1 MIDPNNI
8 VKSLQIDSLTADEQ
22 MQLLAGIEKS
32 IKNSRVQRQEAVK
45 TNVDVVMSLLK
56 RIEQDIR
63 SRYDE
68 VGNKLETHF
77 SSIAD
82 GKNGKDGKDGKPGR
96 DGRDGPMGVRG
107 QDGRDGKDG
116 VDGQDGV
123 SVTDAKI
130 DFDGSLIITLSTGRE
145 INVGEVVAA
154 DLAEKIRVTMSTN
167 STVTVQDEGTTITS
181 GVRSINFTGTGVT
194 ATASGDSVT
203 VNVAGSGSPF
213 TTPVEINVNSTSS
226 ALTINQIGTGNA
238 LLVEDSANPD
248 STPTVIDQFGNLII
262 GKDSRFVAN
271 GNKLEIHSTGSESSG
286 LLPSVGLFNWN
297 SSSSAASHVIFR
309 HYPSGTVGTTTTANA
324 SGDTLG
330 KISFFTQDGAGSSY
344 VGSISATT
352 ASDLISV
359 NLFYSGKSHTF
370 TGPITSARID
380 PRVSSTTS
388 TASITPDIASFD
400 QYAVTAQAAALTINA
415 PTGTPVDGNKLI
427 FRILDNGTSQTI
439 SWNATYT
446 VIGTTLPTTT
456 TINKMT
462 YVGCI
467 YNAANTRWD
476 VVAVT
481 TQA

>member
-68 VGNKLETHF
+68 VGNRLETHF

-96 DGRDGPMGVRG
+96 DGRDGPMGIRG

-116 VDGQDGV
+116 ADGQDGV

-181 GVRSINFTGTGVT
+181 GVRSINFTGAGVT

-203 VNVAGSGSPF
+203 VNVAGS
-213 TTPVEINVNSTSS
+213 VNRVVSYTDATSI
-226 ALTINQIGTGNA
+226 TINADTTDMATMANTQ
-238 LLVEDSANPD
+238 SA
-248 STPTVIDQFGNLII
+248 G
-262 GKDSRFVAN
+262 
-271 GNKLEIHSTGSESSG
+271 
-286 LLPSVGLFNWN
+286 
-297 SSSSAASHVIFR
+297 
-309 HYPSGTVGTTTTANA
+309 
-324 SGDTLG
+324 
-330 KISFFTQDGAGSSY
+330 
-344 VGSISATT
+344 
-352 ASDLISV
+352 
-359 NLFYSGKSHTF
+359 TF
-370 TGPITSARID
+370 T
-380 PRVSSTTS
+380 
-388 TASITPDIASFD
+388 
-400 QYAVTAQAAALTINA
+400 LNA
-415 PTGTPVDGNKLI
+415 PTGTLVNGQKLL
-427 FRILDNGTSQTI
+427 FRMTSTNVQTF
-439 SWNATYT
+439 SWNAVFRGSTDLA
-446 VIGTTLPTTT
+446 LPTASSGAG
-456 TINKMT
+456 KED
-462 YVGCI
+462 YLGFI
-467 YNAANTRWD
+467 YDSTSSKWD
-476 VVAVT
+476 LIAKNFGF
-481 TQA
+481 

>member
-116 VDGQDGV
+116 ADGQDGV
-123 SVTDAKI
+123 SVTNAKI

-167 STVTVQDEGTTITS
+167 STVTVQDEGTVITS
-181 GVRSINFTGTGVT
+181 GVRSINFTGAGVT

-203 VNVAGSGSPF
+203 VNVAGS
-213 TTPVEINVNSTSS
+213 VNRVVSYTDATSI
-226 ALTINQIGTGNA
+226 TINADTTDMATMANTQ
-238 LLVEDSANPD
+238 SA
-248 STPTVIDQFGNLII
+248 G
-262 GKDSRFVAN
+262 
-271 GNKLEIHSTGSESSG
+271 
-286 LLPSVGLFNWN
+286 
-297 SSSSAASHVIFR
+297 
-309 HYPSGTVGTTTTANA
+309 
-324 SGDTLG
+324 
-330 KISFFTQDGAGSSY
+330 
-344 VGSISATT
+344 
-352 ASDLISV
+352 
-359 NLFYSGKSHTF
+359 TF
-370 TGPITSARID
+370 T
-380 PRVSSTTS
+380 
-388 TASITPDIASFD
+388 
-400 QYAVTAQAAALTINA
+400 LNA
-415 PTGTPVDGNKLI
+415 PTGTLVNGQKLL
-427 FRILDNGTSQTI
+427 FRMTSTNVQTF
-439 SWNATYT
+439 SWNAVFRGSTDLA
-446 VIGTTLPTTT
+446 LPTASSGAG
-456 TINKMT
+456 KED
-462 YVGCI
+462 YLGFI
-467 YNAANTRWD
+467 YDSTSSKWD
-476 VVAVT
+476 LIAKNFGF
-481 TQA
+481 

>member
-96 DGRDGPMGVRG
+96 DGRDGPMGARG

-116 VDGQDGV
+116 ADGQDGV

-203 VNVAGSGSPF
+203 VNISGGGGGVYTANGVVYADSTTSLATGSALVFDGTNLGVGVTPNAWSGFIGIQVKNASLVSYDSDSATLSQNAYFDGSNWKYIATNFASQYEQFGGNHNWLSASSGTAGSSFSYTQTMVLTAAGNLGIG
-213 TTPVEINVNSTSS
+213 TTFPTEKLDI
-226 ALTINQIGTGNA
+226 TGNA
-238 LLVEDSANPD
+238 
-248 STPTVIDQFGNLII
+248 VI
-262 GKDSRFVAN
+262 
-271 GNKLEIHSTGSESSG
+271 
-286 LLPSVGLFNWN
+286 
-297 SSSSAASHVIFR
+297 
-309 HYPSGTVGTTTTANA
+309 SGTLNVVGNITQNGAQVRTIDRVVAYTDATSITINADTTDMATMAN
-324 SGDTLG
+324 
-330 KISFFTQDGAGSSY
+330 TQSAG
-344 VGSISATT
+344 
-352 ASDLISV
+352 
-359 NLFYSGKSHTF
+359 TF
-370 TGPITSARID
+370 T
-380 PRVSSTTS
+380 V
-388 TASITPDIASFD
+388 
-400 QYAVTAQAAALTINA
+400 NA
-415 PTGTPVDGNKLI
+415 PTGTLVNGQKLL
-427 FRILDNGTSQTI
+427 FRMTSTNVQTF
-439 SWNATYT
+439 SWNAVFRGSTDLA
-446 VIGTTLPTTT
+446 LPTASSGAG
-456 TINKMT
+456 KED
-462 YVGCI
+462 YLGFI
-467 YNAANTRWD
+467 YDSTSSKWD
-476 VVAVT
+476 LIAKNFGF
-481 TQA
+481 

>member
-68 VGNKLETHF
+68 VGNRLETHF

-116 VDGQDGV
+116 ADGQDGV

-181 GVRSINFTGTGVT
+181 GVRSINFTGAGVT

-203 VNVAGSGSPF
+203 VNVAGS
-213 TTPVEINVNSTSS
+213 VNRVVSYTDATSI
-226 ALTINQIGTGNA
+226 TINADTTDMATMANTQ
-238 LLVEDSANPD
+238 SA
-248 STPTVIDQFGNLII
+248 G
-262 GKDSRFVAN
+262 
-271 GNKLEIHSTGSESSG
+271 
-286 LLPSVGLFNWN
+286 
-297 SSSSAASHVIFR
+297 
-309 HYPSGTVGTTTTANA
+309 
-324 SGDTLG
+324 
-330 KISFFTQDGAGSSY
+330 
-344 VGSISATT
+344 
-352 ASDLISV
+352 
-359 NLFYSGKSHTF
+359 TF
-370 TGPITSARID
+370 T
-380 PRVSSTTS
+380 
-388 TASITPDIASFD
+388 
-400 QYAVTAQAAALTINA
+400 LNA
-415 PTGTPVDGNKLI
+415 PTGTLVNGQKLL
-427 FRILDNGTSQTI
+427 FRMTSTNVQTF
-439 SWNATYT
+439 SWNAVFRGSTDLA
-446 VIGTTLPTTT
+446 LPTASSGAG
-456 TINKMT
+456 KED
-462 YVGCI
+462 YLGFI
-467 YNAANTRWD
+467 YDSTSSKWD
-476 VVAVT
+476 LIAKNFGF
-481 TQA
+481 

>member
-82 GKNGKDGKDGKPGR
+82 GKNGRDGKDGKPGR

-181 GVRSINFTGTGVT
+181 GVRSINFTGSGVT

-203 VNVAGSGSPF
+203 VNVAGS
-213 TTPVEINVNSTSS
+213 VNRVVSYTDATSI
-226 ALTINQIGTGNA
+226 TINADTTDMATMANTQ
-238 LLVEDSANPD
+238 SA
-248 STPTVIDQFGNLII
+248 G
-262 GKDSRFVAN
+262 
-271 GNKLEIHSTGSESSG
+271 
-286 LLPSVGLFNWN
+286 
-297 SSSSAASHVIFR
+297 
-309 HYPSGTVGTTTTANA
+309 
-324 SGDTLG
+324 
-330 KISFFTQDGAGSSY
+330 
-344 VGSISATT
+344 
-352 ASDLISV
+352 
-359 NLFYSGKSHTF
+359 TF
-370 TGPITSARID
+370 T
-380 PRVSSTTS
+380 V
-388 TASITPDIASFD
+388 
-400 QYAVTAQAAALTINA
+400 NA
-415 PTGTPVDGNKLI
+415 PTGTLVNGQKLL
-427 FRILDNGTSQTI
+427 FRMTSTNVQTF
-439 SWNATYT
+439 SWNAVFRGSTDLP
-446 VIGTTLPTTT
+446 LPTASSGSG
-456 TINKMT
+456 KED
-462 YVGCI
+462 YLGFI
-467 YNAANTRWD
+467 YDSTSSKWD
-476 VVAVT
+476 LIAKNFGF
-481 TQA
+481 